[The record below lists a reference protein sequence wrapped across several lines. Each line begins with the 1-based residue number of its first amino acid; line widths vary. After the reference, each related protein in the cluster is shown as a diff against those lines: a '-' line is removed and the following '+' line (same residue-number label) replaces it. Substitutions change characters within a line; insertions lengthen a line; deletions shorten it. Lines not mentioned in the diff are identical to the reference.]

1 MEFSTNFRHTW
12 AEVNLTAIKENMK
25 MIRQSYPNKRIYV
38 AVKANAY
45 GHGYIPVSEAALEAG
60 ADALA
65 VASLD
70 EAILLRDAFPE
81 ASILVMGWTDPR
93 YVSIAVETD
102 IQLTAFQAEWFAQA
116 ASVLK
121 DKQEQLKIHIKIDSG
136 MGRIGIKTKEEAYAV
151 IEEVTKFSSEF
162 EMSGIFTHFATAD
175 SFDLS
180 YYEKQMNY
188 FYEMLEIF
196 SPIRTPET
204 QIHIGNTAAS
214 IRFPD
219 DMVDGIRFGIGL
231 YGLYPSKEVE
241 EISSYQLKEAFSLQS
256 RLAHVKKMKPGEH
269 ISYGATYEAEQEEWI
284 GTVPIGYGDGWIRK
298 LQGFEVL
305 IEGEKSKIVGRIC
318 MDQLMV
324 RLPKA
329 YPVGTKVTLIGEN
342 GGQRIRVD
350 DVADYLETINY
361 EIPCI
366 ITNRVPR
373 VYLTN

>member
-1 MEFSTNFRHTW
+1 MELATSFRQTW
-12 AEVNLTAIKENMK
+12 AEVDLTAIKENMK
-25 MIRQSYPNKRIYV
+25 RIRQRYPNKKIYV

-45 GHGYIPVSEAALEAG
+45 GHGYIPVSEAALETG

-70 EAILLRDAFPE
+70 EAVLLRENFPQ
-81 ASILVMGWTDPR
+81 APILVMGWTDPR
-93 YVSIAVETD
+93 HVSIAAKSE
-102 IQLTAFQAEWFAQA
+102 IELTAFQPDWFTQA
-116 ASVLK
+116 AEILK
-121 DKQEQLKIHIKIDSG
+121 DKREKVKIHIKIDSG

-151 IEEVTKFSSEF
+151 IEEVANFSSEF
-162 EMSGIFTHFATAD
+162 EISGIFTHFATAD

-180 YYEKQMNY
+180 YYQQQLDH
-188 FYEMLEIF
+188 FYEMLEMF
-196 SPIRTPET
+196 SPIRTLET
-204 QIHIGNTAAS
+204 QVHIGNTAAS
-214 IRFPD
+214 MRFPD

-241 EISSYQLKEAFSLQS
+241 KISAIQLNEAFSLQS
-256 RLAHVKKMKPGEH
+256 RLAHVKELKPGGH
-269 ISYGATYEAEQEEWI
+269 ISYGATYEAEQQEWI

-305 IEGEKSKIVGRIC
+305 VEGERAEIVGKIC
-318 MDQLMV
+318 MDQLMI
-324 RLPKA
+324 RLPKP

-373 VYLTN
+373 VYLTS

>member
-93 YVSIAVETD
+93 YVSIAVESD
-102 IQLTAFQAEWFAQA
+102 IELTAFQAEWFAQA
-116 ASVLK
+116 GTVLK
-121 DKQEQLKIHIKIDSG
+121 DKQEQLKVHIKIDSG

>member
-12 AEVNLTAIKENMK
+12 AEVDLTAIKKNLK
-25 MIRQSYPNKRIYV
+25 MIRQNYPNKRIYV

-93 YVSIAVETD
+93 YVSIAVESN
-102 IQLTAFQAEWFAQA
+102 IELTAFQAEWFSQA
-116 ASVLK
+116 GSVLK

-188 FYEMLEIF
+188 FYGMLEIF

-214 IRFPD
+214 MRFPD

-241 EISSYQLKEAFSLQS
+241 EVSSYQLNEAFSLQS

-269 ISYGATYEAEQEEWI
+269 ISYGATYEAETEEWI

-305 IEGEKSKIVGRIC
+305 VEGEKSEIVGRIC

-324 RLPKA
+324 RLPKG

-342 GGQRIRVD
+342 GGQRIRID

-373 VYLTN
+373 IYLTN